1 MENSHICKNIIHITS
16 TIFVCIFLAFS
27 MVQPAYASGFSGVS
41 DNDALPNSA
50 PASSEAGASSYD
62 YSIQPMLSSSL
73 NYPVGDGVS
82 LSVST
87 PASVNLQYYNSD
99 NNATYVWN
107 VSIPVSVVLP
117 YFQQGYY
124 NYVRLSFYI
133 PFNFNSNNSDVSGYF
148 SFSGISDLVVPY
160 DGVSV
165 VPNSVPNTTYF
176 DSNGRDQSI
185 LFDFLISDTY
195 VPGWTTYVSFNVNF
209 TVSCSKLSSSVAY
222 FRPMISIGNSIAGS
236 HSPVVKSTV
245 YNGSLVSFL
254 TNINK
259 SISDGFST
267 LFTSLSNFD
276 THVSGQ
282 ATILRGQLETFQET
296 VSSDISTQTTK
307 INQMLSTGFAQI
319 NAQMNSNHDD
329 LVSKM
334 GGWYDGLTTT
344 INLFCADMIT
354 QFNNWFSELLTTMA
368 TYHNQLVD
376 ILTNTSAN
384 SQFDQANDDFKE
396 YTDNVDKLQQ
406 NVYDTVTDAIGDDSI
421 DYDNAYD
428 NVFPQSATA
437 EFGLGWQQFWNAIG
451 PFQNLVYMS
460 LVLWVVTMITGL
472 YRYKGK

>member
-1 MENSHICKNIIHITS
+1 
-16 TIFVCIFLAFS
+16 
-27 MVQPAYASGFSGVS
+27 
-41 DNDALPNSA
+41 
-50 PASSEAGASSYD
+50 
-62 YSIQPMLSSSL
+62 
-73 NYPVGDGVS
+73 
-82 LSVST
+82 
-87 PASVNLQYYNSD
+87 
-99 NNATYVWN
+99 
-107 VSIPVSVVLP
+107 
-117 YFQQGYY
+117 
-124 NYVRLSFYI
+124 
-133 PFNFNSNNSDVSGYF
+133 
-148 SFSGISDLVVPY
+148 
-160 DGVSV
+160 
-165 VPNSVPNTTYF
+165 
-176 DSNGRDQSI
+176 
-185 LFDFLISDTY
+185 
-195 VPGWTTYVSFNVNF
+195 
-209 TVSCSKLSSSVAY
+209 
-222 FRPMISIGNSIAGS
+222 MISIGNSIAGS